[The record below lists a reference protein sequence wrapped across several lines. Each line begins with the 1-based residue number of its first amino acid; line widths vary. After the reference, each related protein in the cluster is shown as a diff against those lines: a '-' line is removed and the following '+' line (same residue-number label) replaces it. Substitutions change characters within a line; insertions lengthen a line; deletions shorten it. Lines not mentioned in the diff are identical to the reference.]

1 MRYLKR
7 TVAVGLLAALL
18 VSSFSGCNYQSSA
31 EEVKNIKALSLEE
44 ISANKAQTLSSAERE
59 NLVYSYVSNNV
70 NIDLTKLVQA
80 QGTEVTDITKLVSDI
95 NSRLRGQEVTGSTE
109 DYEPISDEFLN
120 YMLMKFTKTPYSWK
134 YDSMKVQGFDAATRL
149 FFVDVTYKTDSS
161 SSKEVLPDSL
171 IVKGE
176 PDEDAKLKKRFQDYT
191 DCLKLAQSAEKDS
204 ASKTMYN
211 EAVAKFESTWGTFDE
226 VLESQQSLSFTERLA
241 MKNAE
246 SKSSQSSTA
255 STTDRNKTD
264 LSKVESPVNRTPTK
278 DSEDIGVLTYK
289 SESENKN
296 TATMTYRMVMG
307 YNYSLGQAINLSLK
321 SLYLYDYSID
331 GVDDFISKSSST
343 AEISGKEVIEP
354 LLTSFF
360 TSYNR
365 CVDETNHIGLYSLFD
380 QYKSSDKYYTDY
392 NRYTYHTFGAF
403 QYKILSQDKDTVN
416 VLVTSQ
422 NKERAKGAYMSQP
435 TYKQRDLF
443 KIRLGNDDKL
453 HLVSVVNLDM
463 ILTGEPISVVQNV
476 TGVSEQ
482 LLFSEESFSD
492 TNKTDVEKKLKDF
505 EEVVLLH
512 SLNSDAFSTVVDLG
526 ISQSQ
531 LSSMQ
536 KSIES
541 IDADE
546 MLSYVVSYNT
556 KSSVYVSVDVRE
568 IFFKDEKGYDTTA
581 TIDLVHRNDGW
592 YIISYTRKQNVE
604 VKRTSIDDST
614 SFMHIKKDG
623 SGVKDI
629 KTKQVTVVSE
639 GNNSVSSEEEN
650 SK

>member
-31 EEVKNIKALSLEE
+31 EGVKSIKALSLEE
-44 ISANKAQTLSSAERE
+44 ISANKAQILSSAERE

-80 QGTEVTDITKLVSDI
+80 QGTEITDITKLVSDI
-95 NSRLRGQEVTGSTE
+95 NSRLRGQEVTGNTE

-161 SSKEVLPDSL
+161 STKEILPDSL

-176 PDEDAKLKKRFQDYT
+176 PDEDAKLKKRYQDYI
-191 DCLKLAQSAEKDS
+191 DCLKLAQSAEKDN
-204 ASKTMYN
+204 ASKVMYN

-226 VLESQQSLSFTERLA
+226 VLDSQQSLSFTERLA

-246 SKSSQSSTA
+246 SKSSRSSTVP
-255 STTDRNKTD
+255 TDKNKTNKTEP
-264 LSKVESPVNRTPTK
+264 SANMESTK
-278 DSEDIGVLTYK
+278 GSEDIGVLIYK

-296 TATMTYRMVMG
+296 TATVTYRMVMG

-331 GVDDFISKSSST
+331 GIDDFISKSSSN

-403 QYKILSQDKDTVN
+403 QYKILSQDKDTIN

-463 ILTGEPISVVQNV
+463 VLTGEPISVVQNV
-476 TGVSEQ
+476 AGVSEQ

-492 TNKTDVEKKLKDF
+492 TNKADVEKKLKDF

-546 MLSYVVSYNT
+546 MLSYIVSYNT

-568 IFFKDEKGYDTTA
+568 IFFKDKKGYDTTA

-604 VKRTSIDDST
+604 VKRTNIDDTT

-639 GNNSVSSEEEN
+639 GNNSVSSAEEN